1 LHSIVARTQAG
12 LGTTRRIAVAGSALL
27 LFALAIWSGGA
38 LAQEGDAQEGA
49 ATPATEGTASATA
62 PEGDPADGSA
72 AADDHVP
79 TGFFE
84 IVFSGGLLG
93 IAFVVVLFALSA
105 IAVYLIV
112 EQALVLRRAVILPP
126 GLADEAAEAIRS
138 GQVGLARQLCV
149 DRPSVL
155 AFVIAKGLEEVDSGW
170 PSMEKSM
177 EDALAEQSARLFRK
191 IEYLTAIGNIAPM
204 IGLLGT
210 VVGMIFAFQQVAL
223 SRGSAGAGDL
233 AEGIYQALVTTV
245 GGLLIAIPALGA
257 FAILR
262 NRVDQLVAEVA
273 YEALHV
279 VRPLKRRSPGGGPGG
294 SPAVA
299 GVPAAVAIPK
309 PNSPSGPQA
318 PPPPP
323 GR

>member
-1 LHSIVARTQAG
+1 MHGILARTQAW
-12 LGTTRRIAVAGSALL
+12 LGTLRRTAVGGTVLA
-27 LFALAIWSGGA
+27 LFALACWSGQS
-38 LAQEGDAQEGA
+38 LAQDGPA
-49 ATPATEGTASATA
+49 APATESAPVAASA
-62 PEGDPADGSA
+62 ESGSPADA
-72 AADDHVP
+72 AGADDHVP

-93 IAFVVVLFALSA
+93 IAFVVALFALSA
-105 IAVYLIV
+105 MAVYLIV
-112 EQALVLRRAVILPP
+112 EQSLVLRRSVILPP
-126 GLADEAAEAIRS
+126 GLADEASEAIRS

-233 AEGIYQALVTTV
+233 AEGIYQALITTV

-257 FAILR
+257 FAVLR

-279 VRPLKRRSPGGGPGG
+279 VRPLKRRNPGGGP
-294 SPAVA
+294 AVA
-299 GVPAAVAIPK
+299 SAPAPVSSPK
-309 PNSPSGPQA
+309 PIVPSGPQA

>member
-1 LHSIVARTQAG
+1 MHSILARTQAR
-12 LGTTRRIAVAGSALL
+12 LGAARRLAVGGSAAL
-27 LFALAIWSGGA
+27 LFALALWSGGA
-38 LAQEGDAQEGA
+38 LAQEGGA
-49 ATPATEGTASATA
+49 RPATEGAASAAA
-62 PEGDPADGSA
+62 PEAGPAEGS

-112 EQALVLRRAVILPP
+112 EQSLVLRRSVILPP
-126 GLADEAAEAIRS
+126 GLADEASEAIRS
-138 GQVGLARQLCV
+138 GQIGLARQLCV

-279 VRPLKRRSPGGGPGG
+279 VRPLKRRGAGG

-299 GVPAAVAIPK
+299 NAPAPVPSPK
-309 PNSPSGPQA
+309 PVSSAGPQA

>member
-1 LHSIVARTQAG
+1 
-12 LGTTRRIAVAGSALL
+12 
-27 LFALAIWSGGA
+27 
-38 LAQEGDAQEGA
+38 
-49 ATPATEGTASATA
+49 
-62 PEGDPADGSA
+62 
-72 AADDHVP
+72 
-79 TGFFE
+79 
-84 IVFSGGLLG
+84 
-93 IAFVVVLFALSA
+93 
-105 IAVYLIV
+105 
-112 EQALVLRRAVILPP
+112 
-126 GLADEAAEAIRS
+126 
-138 GQVGLARQLCV
+138 
-149 DRPSVL
+149 VL

-170 PSMEKSM
+170 ASMEKSM

-233 AEGIYQALVTTV
+233 AEGIYQALITTV

-257 FAILR
+257 FAVLR

-279 VRPLKRRSPGGGPGG
+279 LRPLKRRSPGGGPA
-294 SPAVA
+294 PANA
-299 GVPAAVAIPK
+299 PAPAPVPSPK
-309 PNSPSGPQA
+309 PGVSSGPQA

-323 GR
+323 SR